1 MCSFWLSNL
10 QSLFGEDRVEDAL
23 EGTALADLG
32 REHNFGLYV
41 VRAAIAADAA
51 KEWMQQSKI
60 DIEAIAAN
68 AQNQQ
73 RAVALQGSSKKRKL
87 YNTVQACA
95 GGCRC
100 MYIYEGTARHK
111 VYGLDQ
117 VESIK
122 RVHQWLHGSAVVP
135 STHMFNEATLN
146 VYSHEANQNIPW
158 HSDKNDLYSDEMD
171 VMAMNLGAPGLY
183 CFGPRR
189 SDYSGQNRTIWPQLG
204 RKYCTW
210 RQSAIEEGVR
220 GMLPV
225 RAGDLTLT
233 TGTWH
238 LHFDHKTQKPA
249 SIWSGNRGDLLSSY
263 PATSAASRN
272 LFLRLEM
279 PDDITLRDRACITFR
294 RIEHHIEQCT
304 YETALRSFSC
314 ASASSASVGAVLRR
328 HWSPC

>member
-1 MCSFWLSNL
+1 MS
-10 QSLFGEDRVEDAL
+10 
-23 EGTALADLG
+23 T
-32 REHNFGLYV
+32 
-41 VRAAIAADAA
+41 
-51 KEWMQQSKI
+51 
-60 DIEAIAAN
+60 IAAN
-68 AQNQQ
+68 AQNPT
-73 RAVALQGSSKKRKL
+73 RAVAVQSARGKW

-95 GGCRC
+95 GCCRC
-100 MYIYEGTARHK
+100 KHAYEGVARHK

-146 VYSHEANQNIPW
+146 VYSHEANENIPW

-263 PATSAASRN
+263 PATSAASKN
-272 LFLRLEM
+272 LFRRFELPM
-279 PDDITLRDRACITFR
+279 SGLRDRACITLR
-294 RIEHHIEQCT
+294 RIVNHVKGCGEVNPIP
-304 YETALRSFSC
+304 SFSS

>member
-1 MCSFWLSNL
+1 MTQRWPNL
-10 QSLFGEDRVEDAL
+10 ECTLQD
-23 EGTALADLG
+23 
-32 REHNFGLYV
+32 
-41 VRAAIAADAA
+41 IA
-51 KEWMQQSKI
+51 
-60 DIEAIAAN
+60 
-68 AQNQQ
+68 
-73 RAVALQGSSKKRKL
+73 
-87 YNTVQACA
+87 
-95 GGCRC
+95 
-100 MYIYEGTARHK
+100 
-111 VYGLDQ
+111 
-117 VESIK
+117 
-122 RVHQWLHGSAVVP
+122 
-135 STHMFNEATLN
+135 
-146 VYSHEANQNIPW
+146 
-158 HSDKNDLYSDEMD
+158 
-171 VMAMNLGAPGLY
+171 
-183 CFGPRR
+183 RR
-189 SDYSGQNRTIWPQLG
+189 SWCLDRAIWPQLHG

-314 ASASSASVGAVLRR
+314 ASASSASVGAVLRG
-328 HWSPC
+328 WSPCWSSALYSHQAISAMIGLVLWSARCLSSLRLL